1 MWEDRNLSDLT
12 DADVRLLVESGVGE
26 HLRLEYKR
34 ELYGNRDADNKEF
47 LKDICQFAN
56 SGGGILLIGIDEQ
69 RDANGQPT
77 GLPDPAA
84 QIGINVD
91 NPNLI
96 LQAYDARVVSCIE
109 DRLPIELLPIPV
121 DGRFVLAIRV
131 PRSLS
136 APHCFRYSGHVYF
149 PSRRERQSYDMD
161 IREIKEMVMRTA
173 SHLEQAEQ
181 KLSTTF
187 GEWVPQNEPYL
198 LIACIP
204 IFGQDFLLNIN
215 NPRVVHDLG
224 QFNGFF
230 LQPRYTFN
238 GLERQLR
245 GGEAS
250 VVEVRRNGL
259 IYLKKALPIV
269 GGLQVQNFRPI
280 AIDLILRRFVSD
292 CAVIYT
298 NASLNGPFLISMML
312 HFGMQVQSLYPNVN
326 NEDEPGGA
334 VRPGDYPFPMVQ
346 ADNLIDVDK
355 VIRPLCDQAH
365 QMFGRNGSPCFNAAG
380 NWTCR
385 QR

>member
-47 LKDICQFAN
+47 LKDICMFAN
-56 SGGGILLIGIDEQ
+56 AGGGILLIGIDEL

-84 QIGINVD
+84 QIGINID

-109 DRLPIELLPIPV
+109 DRLPIELFPIPV

-136 APHCFRYSGHVYF
+136 APHCIHYQGNVYF
-149 PSRRERQSYDMD
+149 PSRRERQRYDMD

-181 KLSTTF
+181 KLF
-187 GEWVPQNEPYL
+187 AAFCDIAIQNDPYL

-215 NPRVVHDLG
+215 NPRVVHDVT
-224 QFNGFF
+224 QFNGVF

-245 GGEAS
+245 GGGSSA
-250 VVEVRRNGL
+250 VEIRRNGL
-259 IYLKKALPIV
+259 IYLKKVLPIA
-269 GGLQVQNFRPI
+269 GGLQVQDFRPI
-280 AIDLILRRFVSD
+280 AIDLIIRRFVSD

-298 NASLNGPFLISMML
+298 NASLNGPFLISMKL
-312 HFGMQVQSLYPNVN
+312 LVGNQVRSLYPNAN
-326 NEDEPGGA
+326 NEDEPGGSI
-334 VRPGDYPFPMVQ
+334 RPGEYPFPTVQ
-346 ADNLIDVDK
+346 ADNLIEVDK
-355 VIRPLCDQAH
+355 VILPLCDQAH
-365 QMFGRNGSPCFNAAG
+365 QMFGRSGSPCFDADG
-380 NWTCR
+380 NWIR